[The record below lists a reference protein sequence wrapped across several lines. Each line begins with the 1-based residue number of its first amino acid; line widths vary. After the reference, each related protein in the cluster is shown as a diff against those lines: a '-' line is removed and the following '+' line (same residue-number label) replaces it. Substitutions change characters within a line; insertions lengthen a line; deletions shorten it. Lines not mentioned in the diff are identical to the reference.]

1 MTAVNDDLDKIAR
14 DEADL
19 AARKARLG
27 VDQPESPTVID
38 VDADGNVTAPSTAVV
53 VPDEPEPWPHE
64 VLRDFYGEDWEVRQ
78 PSEQALAAF
87 ALSSGKYIPQKL
99 QNPPDQKPSVQK
111 LPVVTGVAWVIVA
124 VVEIASAAVPLIIP
138 GAEPVEVSVAT
149 VDIETDATP
158 DIDPGGAGS
167 PLPNQ
172 PPSHVP
178 SQLNIV

>member
-99 QNPPDQKPSVQK
+99 QNDLVGLFIKQHMSEAAHERVYVRLMDPEDPSFTPQT
-111 LPVVTGVAWVIVA
+111 LGELMR
-124 VVEIASAAVPLIIP
+124 EIATLGRDSA
-138 GAEPVEVSVAT
+138 GE
-149 VDIETDATP
+149 
-158 DIDPGGAGS
+158 
-167 PLPNQ
+167 
-172 PPSHVP
+172 
-178 SQLNIV
+178 